1 MLIFSLDG
9 GTDLARALS
18 TRLAQPLSDVEER
31 AFDDGEHKWRPLCD
45 PRAHHVFVLASLHG
59 RPGASP
65 HDALCRLLMFIGT
78 LRDHGAARITAL
90 VPYLAY
96 ARKDRRTQPFDP
108 LALRYVAQLFEAVGT
123 DDLVVLEA
131 HNLAA
136 LQNAFRVPTQHIEA
150 HLAFGTLARAIVGE
164 GPCAVASP
172 DPGGVKRAQLWR
184 EALEAELSQPMGFAM
199 VDKRRSAGR
208 VSGGHLVAGDVEGS
222 TVLLL
227 DDLIASGE
235 TMVRA
240 ATALRLAGAR
250 EVVAFA
256 AHGLFTGDAC
266 RVLGDPAIGRVVV
279 TNSVPSFRVPADSAL
294 AGKLTVVSV
303 AALFA
308 QAVNARCEPPP
319 PVPPPVR

>member
-9 GTDLARALS
+9 STDLAHDLS
-18 TRLAQPLSDVEER
+18 ARLALPLADFENR
-31 AFDDGEHKWRPLCD
+31 AFEDGERKWRPLCD
-45 PRAHHVFVLASLHG
+45 PRGHHVFVLASLHA
-59 RPGASP
+59 RPETSP

-78 LRDHGAARITAL
+78 LRDHGAARVTAL

-108 LALRYVAQLFEAVGT
+108 LALRYVAQMFEAVGT
-123 DDLVVLEA
+123 DELVLLEA

-136 LQNAFRVPTQHIEA
+136 LQNAFRVPTQHLEA
-150 HLAFGTLARAIVGE
+150 HQAFEDVARAIAGQ

-184 EALEAELSQPMGFAM
+184 EALEADLARPLGFAM
-199 VDKRRSAGR
+199 VDRRRSAGQL
-208 VSGGHLVAGDVEGS
+208 SGEHRVAGDVAGT

-235 TMVRA
+235 TMLRA
-240 ATALRLAGAR
+240 ATALRMAGAC

-256 AHGLFTGDAC
+256 AHGLFTGEAC
-266 RVLGDPAIGRVVV
+266 RVLGDPAISRVVV
-279 TNSVPSFRVPADSAL
+279 TNSVPSFRVPADSVL
-294 AGKLTVVSV
+294 AGKLTAVSV
-303 AALFA
+303 ATLFA
-308 QAVNARCEPPP
+308 QAINARRESLAAARPAT
-319 PVPPPVR
+319 

>member
-9 GTDLARALS
+9 GTDLARALCA
-18 TRLAQPLSDVEER
+18 RLAQPLADFEDR
-31 AFDDGEHKWRPLCD
+31 AFEDGEHKWRPLCD
-45 PRAHHVFVLASLHG
+45 PRAQHVFVLASLHG
-59 RPGASP
+59 RPEASP
-65 HDALCRLLMFIGT
+65 QDALCRLLMFIGT
-78 LRDHGAARITAL
+78 LRDHGAARVTAL

-108 LALRYVAQLFEAVGT
+108 LALRYVAQMFEAVGT
-123 DDLVVLEA
+123 DEVVVLEA

-136 LQNAFRVPTQHIEA
+136 LQNAFRVPTWHLEA
-150 HLAFGTLARAIVGE
+150 HLAFEAVAYAIAGL
-164 GPCAVASP
+164 GPVAVASP

-184 EALEAELSQPMGFAM
+184 EALEARLALPPGFAM
-199 VDKRRSAGR
+199 IDKRRSAGR
-208 VSGGHLVAGDVEGS
+208 ISGEHRVAGDVKGT

-235 TMVRA
+235 TMLRA
-240 ATALRLAGAR
+240 ATALRMAGAC

-256 AHGLFTGDAC
+256 AHGLFTGEAC
-266 RVLGDPAIGRVVV
+266 RVLGDPAINRVVV

-294 AGKLTVVSV
+294 AGKLTVVSA

-308 QAVNARCEPPP
+308 QAVTARCEPLPA
-319 PVPPPVR
+319 VPSVH

>member
-18 TRLAQPLSDVEER
+18 TRLAQPLADFEDR
-31 AFDDGEHKWRPLCD
+31 AFEDGEHKWRPLCD
-45 PRAHHVFVLASLHG
+45 PRAQQVFVLASLHG
-59 RPGASP
+59 RPEASP

-108 LALRYVAQLFEAVGT
+108 LALRYVAQMVEAVGT
-123 DDLVVLEA
+123 DELVVLEA
-131 HNLAA
+131 HNPAA
-136 LQNAFRVPTQHIEA
+136 LQNAFRIPTHQLEA
-150 HLAFGTLARAIVGE
+150 HQAFQAVARALAGR

-184 EALEAELSQPMGFAM
+184 EALEAELAQVPGFAL
-199 VDKRRSAGR
+199 VDKRRRAGR
-208 VSGGHLVAGDVEGS
+208 VTSQHLVAGDVEGT

-266 RVLGDPAIGRVVV
+266 RVLSDPAISRVLV
-279 TNSVPSFRVPADSAL
+279 TDSVPPFRVPAHSSL
-294 AGKLTVVSV
+294 ASKLTIVST
-303 AALFA
+303 AELFSSIIRE
-308 QAVNARCEPPP
+308 RCASIPSAPSS
-319 PVPPPVR
+319 R

>member
-18 TRLAQPLSDVEER
+18 TRLAQPLADFEDR
-31 AFDDGEHKWRPLCD
+31 AFEDGEHKWRPLRD
-45 PRAHHVFVLASLHG
+45 PRAQQVFVLASLHG
-59 RPGASP
+59 RADASP
-65 HDALCRLLMFIGT
+65 HDVLCRLLMFIGA

-108 LALRYVAQLFEAVGT
+108 LALRYVAQMFEAVGT
-123 DDLVVLEA
+123 DELVVLEA
-131 HNLAA
+131 HNPAA
-136 LQNAFRVPTQHIEA
+136 LQNAFRVPTQLLEA
-150 HLAFGTLARAIVGE
+150 HQAFQTVARAVAQHQ
-164 GPCAVASP
+164 PCAVASP

-184 EALEAELSQPMGFAM
+184 EALEAELSQPPGFAM
-199 VDKRRSAGR
+199 VDKRRRAGQ
-208 VSGGHLVAGDVEGS
+208 VTGQHLVAGDVQGC

-256 AHGLFTGDAC
+256 AHGLFTGDAS
-266 RVLGDPAIGRVVV
+266 RVLGDPAISRVVV

-294 AGKLTVVSV
+294 ASKLTIVST

-308 QAVNARCEPPP
+308 SIISERCASIPSTPPL
-319 PVPPPVR
+319 R

>member
-1 MLIFSLDG
+1 MLIFSLDPG
-9 GTDLARALS
+9 SDLASALS
-18 TRLAQPLSDVEER
+18 ARLSHPLAELEDR
-31 AFDDGEHKWRPLCD
+31 AFEDGEHKWRPLCD

-59 RPGASP
+59 RPDTSP

-78 LRDHGAARITAL
+78 LRDHGAARVTAL

-108 LALRYVAQLFEAVGT
+108 LALRYLAQMFEAVGT
-123 DDLVVLEA
+123 DELVVLEA
-131 HNLAA
+131 HNPAA
-136 LQNAFRVPTQHIEA
+136 LQNAFRVPTHQLEA
-150 HLAFGTLARAIVGE
+150 HQAFQAVARTIVE
-164 GPCAVASP
+164 RGPCAVVSP

-184 EALEAELSQPMGFAM
+184 EALEAELAQPLGFAM
-199 VDKRRSAGR
+199 VDKRRRAGR
-208 VSGGHLVAGDVEGS
+208 VSSQHLVAGDVEGT

-256 AHGLFTGDAC
+256 AHGLFTGEAC

-279 TNSVPSFRVPADSAL
+279 TNSVPGFRVPVDSAL
-294 AGKLTVVSV
+294 AGKLTVVS
-303 AALFA
+303 AAELFSRA
-308 QAVNARCEPPP
+308 ITDRGGPPP
-319 PVPPPVR
+319 AAPPAH

>member
-18 TRLAQPLSDVEER
+18 TRLAQPLADFEDR
-31 AFDDGEHKWRPLCD
+31 AFEDGEHKWRPLCD
-45 PRAHHVFVLASLHG
+45 PRAQQVFVLASLHG
-59 RPGASP
+59 RPDASP

-108 LALRYVAQLFEAVGT
+108 LALRYVAQMFEAVGT
-123 DDLVVLEA
+123 DELVVLDA
-131 HNLAA
+131 HNSAA
-136 LQNAFRVPTQHIEA
+136 LQNAFRVPTQLLEA
-150 HLAFGTLARAIVGE
+150 HQAFQTVARAIAE
-164 GPCAVASP
+164 HGPCAVASP

-184 EALEAELSQPMGFAM
+184 EALETELSQPLGFAV
-199 VDKRRSAGR
+199 VDKRRRAGQ
-208 VSGGHLVAGDVEGS
+208 VTGQHLVAGDVEGC

-240 ATALRLAGAR
+240 AIALRLAGAR

-266 RVLGDPAIGRVVV
+266 LVLGDPAISRVVV

-294 AGKLTVVSV
+294 AGKLTVVSA
-303 AALFA
+303 AALFSE
-308 QAVNARCEPPP
+308 AVSERCSSIPAAPPI
-319 PVPPPVR
+319 R

>member
-1 MLIFSLDG
+1 MLIFSLDP

-18 TRLAQPLSDVEER
+18 ARLGQPLAPLEDR
-31 AFDDGEHKWRPLCD
+31 AFEDGEHKWRPLCD

-59 RPGASP
+59 RPEASP

-108 LALRYVAQLFEAVGT
+108 LALRYVAQMFEAVGT
-123 DDLVVLEA
+123 DELVVLEA

-136 LQNAFRVPTQHIEA
+136 LQNALRIPTHHLEA
-150 HLAFGTLARAIVGE
+150 HLAFGTEARAITE
-164 GPCAVASP
+164 RGPCAVASP

-184 EALEAELSQPMGFAM
+184 EALEVELAQPLGFAM

-208 VSGGHLVAGDVEGS
+208 VSGEHRVAGDVEGT

-227 DDLIASGE
+227 DDLVASGQ

-250 EVVAFA
+250 DVVAFA
-256 AHGLFTGDAC
+256 AHGLFTGEAC
-266 RVLGDPAIGRVVV
+266 RVLGDPAISRVVV
-279 TNSVPSFRVPADSAL
+279 TDSVPSFRVPADSAL
-294 AGKLTVVSV
+294 ASKLTVVSA

-308 QAVNARCEPPP
+308 RAVNERCGSPAAAPPLP
-319 PVPPPVR
+319 